1 MPRPQVYERGST
13 ESKGL
18 GRGGGN
24 RWRMAG
30 QPGYRRR
37 PSTDYFPAGIFNAK
51 SVSRMSGI
59 PAIVK
64 KKKKPN
70 PASIK
75 VFIV

>member
-1 MPRPQVYERGST
+1 
-13 ESKGL
+13 
-18 GRGGGN
+18 
-24 RWRMAG
+24 MAG

>member
-1 MPRPQVYERGST
+1 MRW
-13 ESKGL
+13 ESVTNG
-18 GRGGGN
+18 
-24 RWRMAG
+24 W
-30 QPGYRRR
+30 QPGSRRR

-51 SVSRMSGI
+51 SVSCMSGI

-75 VFIV
+75 VFIVLIPR